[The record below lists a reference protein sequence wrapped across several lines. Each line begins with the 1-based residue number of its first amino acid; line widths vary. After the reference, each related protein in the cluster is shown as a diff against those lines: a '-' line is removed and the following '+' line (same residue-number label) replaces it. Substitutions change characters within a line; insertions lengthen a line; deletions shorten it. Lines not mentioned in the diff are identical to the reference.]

1 MIVFFI
7 LLLIMLA
14 ALISEIKT
22 YDDQIHPYIC
32 LLSSQILFRIYHI
45 GYAETHR

>member
-1 MIVFFI
+1 MLAFLI

-14 ALISEIKT
+14 SLISEIKT

-32 LLSSQILFRIYHI
+32 LLSS
-45 GYAETHR
+45 